1 MVVLTK
7 AEDGFSCLRV
17 EDGADVEG
25 VKGASRG
32 ERRGFVANIKGPVV
46 KPYVSF
52 DADAAI

>member
-1 MVVLTK
+1 MP
-7 AEDGFSCLRV
+7 ESR

-32 ERRGFVANIKGPVV
+32 ERGGFVANIKGPVV

-52 DADAAI
+52 NADASI